1 MLLSD
6 GLGTASEVAQKPVP
20 SSGTSGPGAEQSQ
33 ISEDLLGNER
43 VDAQGALC
51 STGVLENFG
60 RASFHNKGK
69 DIQRPLTDD
78 LLGSPST
85 DTQVSLWSTEPST
98 LGNEALMLEDLLGGP
113 PVDTP
118 QAVGATGPLASNN
131 QNCLLLQAPAHKPV
145 ALRDAPDLEPRDC
158 HAPNL
163 GCG

>member
-1 MLLSD
+1 M
-6 GLGTASEVAQKPVP
+6 P

-43 VDAQGALC
+43 VDAKGTLC

-60 RASFHNKGK
+60 RASFHKGK
-69 DIQRPLTDD
+69 DIQRPLTD

-85 DTQVSLWSTEPST
+85 DTQVSLWSEPS
-98 LGNEALMLEDLLGGP
+98 LGNEALLEDLLGGS
-113 PVDTP
+113 VDTH
-118 QAVGATGPLASNN
+118 QVGATGPL
-131 QNCLLLQAPAHKPV
+131 APAHKPV
-145 ALRDAPDLEPRDC
+145 ALRASGLEPRDC